1 MEKFESSTM
10 AADADRS
17 HLRFA
22 DEHTSTG
29 DAPAPA
35 HWISE
40 ATACFQSLDSNR
52 WLLRTEV
59 QAEVQRHFCE
69 ANEGK
74 PGAIPFSLSVQGKEN
89 LARGV
94 EDILRDWEKYLRL
107 KFPGFSSYDATVG
120 EHDGAEQEKHTRVV
134 GPSEAHWKSFLE
146 RYTWFRGVLAE
157 VEDFVRSNVET
168 NNAMARKRRAQKR
181 AKRTDDDTTGLA
193 SELEADRLHDAEAE
207 EEPCVL
213 HDMHILQQVSST
225 TEGGGA
231 AFDDHQDLHAEV
243 QTGKKLRW
251 TVTLLV
257 HSEGPPTGFF
267 MWNSRSRPS
276 GDASGNGAVC
286 GVLPYAAPGDGVL
299 FPSMAWHRSVLPARS
314 RWPFEA
320 VKFSFFFAAPTDRSR
335 RYHRARLERDSK
347 TLGAPAMSHLGPEA
361 AEQTA
366 ASNLATAARES
377 ECRAVNISLPGS
389 GQCKA
394 HGGGPRCNEPGCEKR
409 SQGASGQCKAH
420 GGGPR
425 CNEPGCKKSSQG
437 ASGKCIAHGGGRR
450 CDEPGCEK
458 SSQGASGKC
467 IAHGGG
473 RRCDEPGCNKSS
485 QGASGKCIAHGGGRR
500 CDEPGCETMIK
511 GASGK
516 CTVHGGGPRCNEP
529 GCEKTTRCSSG
540 KCFAHGGGRRCGEQG
555 CEKRSQGKSGRC
567 TTHGGGRRCDEPG
580 CEKLSQLGGQ
590 CIAHGGGR
598 RCNEPGC
605 EKSSQGASGK
615 CFAHDGGRRCN
626 EPGCEKTTRCSS
638 GKCFAHG
645 GSSRRCDEPGCEKRS
660 QGKSGKCT
668 THGGGRRCDEPGCE
682 KFSQLGGQ
690 CIAHGGGRRC
700 DEPGCEKSSQGASGK
715 CTVHGGGR
723 RCNEPGCNKLSK
735 GIGGKCTTHGGGR
748 RNMRRQE
755 AKKHKKSISSN
766 SDDRAYSEGG
776 NHAAEEKGK
785 GKKKKKPTKAESSS
799 SDDSS
804 SDSSFEDKEDE
815 RATGKRTEEYRFRL
829 NRSVLV

>member
-516 CTVHGGGPRCNEP
+516 C
-529 GCEKTTRCSSG
+529 
-540 KCFAHGGGRRCGEQG
+540 
-555 CEKRSQGKSGRC
+555 
-567 TTHGGGRRCDEPG
+567 
-580 CEKLSQLGGQ
+580 
-590 CIAHGGGR
+590 
-598 RCNEPGC
+598 
-605 EKSSQGASGK
+605 
-615 CFAHDGGRRCN
+615 FAHDGGRRCN

>member
-35 HWISE
+35 YWISE

-540 KCFAHGGGRRCGEQG
+540 KCFAHGG
-555 CEKRSQGKSGRC
+555 
-567 TTHGGGRRCDEPG
+567 
-580 CEKLSQLGGQ
+580 
-590 CIAHGGGR
+590 
-598 RCNEPGC
+598 
-605 EKSSQGASGK
+605 
-615 CFAHDGGRRCN
+615 
-626 EPGCEKTTRCSS
+626 
-638 GKCFAHG
+638 
-645 GSSRRCDEPGCEKRS
+645 SSRRCDEPGCEKRS

-682 KFSQLGGQ
+682 KFCQLGGH
-690 CIAHGGGRRC
+690 CFALGGGRRC

-804 SDSSFEDKEDE
+804 SDSSSEDKEDE

-829 NRSVLV
+829 NRSVLL